1 MLWINIG
8 LVERMINGKGV
19 RKEPPLLVLIRIKT
33 NNIKLKLRVERDIR
47 MMVVIRISPSYISE
61 PTYHFTN
68 MFDRL
73 DTIQINWFEQL
84 KDSSEQ

>member
-1 MLWINIG
+1 
-8 LVERMINGKGV
+8 MINGKGV
-19 RKEPPLLVLIRIKT
+19 RKEGPLLVLGVRIKT

-47 MMVVIRISPSYISE
+47 MMFVIRISPYYING